1 MSKLKIGMIGLGNR
15 GSCLLDTVLMFEESE
30 VVAVCDGYRDR
41 TEKAAGVVEYASK
54 RKPAQ
59 YDDYRELLK
68 DDKVEAVII
77 ATSWNTHVTIAI
89 DAMKAGKKTAMEVG
103 GAMSV
108 EECYKLVDAYEQ
120 TKTPFMFLEN
130 CCYGKTELLAAALA
144 ARGVLGEIVHCS
156 GAYSHDLREEV
167 TGGNRN
173 RHYRLKNYINRNCEN
188 YPTHELGP
196 IAKILG
202 INRGNRMVGLVS
214 VASKSAGL
222 KEYVKEK
229 SDTIDPLLIG
239 ENFKQGDIVNTLI
252 TCQNGETIALEL
264 DTTLPVL
271 YDRKFTVRG
280 TKGLY
285 NQTLHAVFTGL
296 PDGEEEVWTGLEN
309 SKKLLNSA
317 EKYEAE
323 YLPELWKAATEKDKN
338 LGHGGMDGFLIHDFI
353 IRCLDGREMPIDVYD
368 AAAWMCITP
377 LSEQSI
383 ALGGKTVA
391 IPDFTNGEWMYR
403 ERFDVTDLGE
413 KKNSDDVK

>member
-59 YDDYRELLK
+59 YDDYHELLK

-130 CCYGKTELLAAALA
+130 CCYGKAELLAAALA

-167 TGGNRN
+167 PGGNRN

-202 INRGNRMVGLVS
+202 INRGNRMVNLVS

-309 SKKLLNSA
+309 SRKLFNSA

-353 IRCLDGREMPIDVYD
+353 LRCLDGREMPIDVYD

>member
-1 MSKLKIGMIGLGNR
+1 
-15 GSCLLDTVLMFEESE
+15 
-30 VVAVCDGYRDR
+30 
-41 TEKAAGVVEYASK
+41 
-54 RKPAQ
+54 
-59 YDDYRELLK
+59 
-68 DDKVEAVII
+68 
-77 ATSWNTHVTIAI
+77 
-89 DAMKAGKKTAMEVG
+89 MEVG

-202 INRGNRMVGLVS
+202 INRGNRMVSLVS

-309 SKKLLNSA
+309 SRKLFNSA

-353 IRCLDGREMPIDVYD
+353 LRCLDGREMPIDVYD

>member
-1 MSKLKIGMIGLGNR
+1 MAKLKIGVIGLGNR
-15 GSCLLDTVLMFEESE
+15 GSCLLDTILMFEESD
-30 VVAVCDGYRDR
+30 VVAVCDRYRDR
-41 TEKAAGVVEYASK
+41 LEKAEKTVEYVT
-54 RKPAQ
+54 RKSPKKYA
-59 YDDYRELLK
+59 DYKELLK
-68 DDKVEAVII
+68 DDEVEAVVI
-77 ATSWNTHVTIAI
+77 ATSWDTHVSIAI
-89 DAMKAGKKTAMEVG
+89 DAMIAGKKTAMEVG
-103 GAMSV
+103 GAMNV
-108 EECYKLVDAYEQ
+108 EECWKLVYAYEQ

-144 ARGVLGEIVHCS
+144 ARGVLGEVVHCS

-167 TGGNRN
+167 TEGNRK
-173 RHYRLKNYINRNCEN
+173 RHYRLKHYLQRNCEN

-202 INRGNRMVGLVS
+202 INRGNRMVSLVS

-222 KEYVKEK
+222 KEYVNENK
-229 SDTIDPLLIG
+229 DRIDPVLIG
-239 ENFKQGDIVNTLI
+239 KDFRQGDILNTLI

-296 PDGEEEVWTGLEN
+296 SEGEEEVWTGLEN
-309 SKKLLNSA
+309 SRKLINSA

-323 YLPELWKAATEKDKN
+323 YLPALWREATEKDKN

-353 IRCLDGREMPIDVYD
+353 LRCIDDREMPIDVYD

-383 ALGGKTVA
+383 MAGGAVMP
-391 IPDFTNGEWMYR
+391 IPDFTNGRWMYR
-403 ERFDVTDLGE
+403 DRLDVTDLGTD
-413 KKNSDDVK
+413 K